1 MDWNENVF
9 RETENTYT
17 SPNEAI
23 SLRFTALL
31 NTKSIATYF

>member
-17 SPNEAI
+17 SSNEAI

-31 NTKSIATYF
+31 NTKPIATYF